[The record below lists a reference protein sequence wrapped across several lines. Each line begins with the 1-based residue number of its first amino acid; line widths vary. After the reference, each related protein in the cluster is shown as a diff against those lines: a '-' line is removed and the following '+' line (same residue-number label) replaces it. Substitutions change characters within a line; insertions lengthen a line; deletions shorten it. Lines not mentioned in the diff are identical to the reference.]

1 MMRVL
6 LIAPRTDL
14 FFADAEVQAI
24 LRSGLSVTPR
34 LGEVRD
40 ADVLAD
46 IDTDAY
52 DVLWFCGHMTAEGLL
67 LSDGPL
73 SSEAL
78 TPIVRG
84 RFGLVVLNSCDS
96 RDTAEL
102 LQNETEAA
110 VIATVV
116 DVPDRLAFQTGVLFA
131 RELARSGDI
140 PTAYDASKPG
150 NNRIYVYLAGVKK
163 KCRPELAIK
172 RSMSD

>member
-1 MMRVL
+1 MRVL

-34 LGEVRD
+34 LGEVRH

-73 SSEAL
+73 SSAELA
-78 TPIVRG
+78 PIVRG
-84 RFGLVVLNSCDS
+84 RFGLVVLNSCNS

-102 LQNETEAA
+102 LQIETDAA
-110 VIATVV
+110 VIATVI

>member
-1 MMRVL
+1 MRVL

-14 FFADAEVQAI
+14 LFADAEVQAI
-24 LRSGLSVTPR
+24 QRSGLSVTLR
-34 LGEVRD
+34 IGDVRH

-52 DVLWFCGHMTAEGLL
+52 DVLWFCGHMTKDGLV
-67 LSDGPL
+67 LSDGAL
-73 SSEAL
+73 SADAL
-78 TPIVRG
+78 APIVRG

-96 RDTAEL
+96 RDTAQQ

-110 VIATVV
+110 VIATVI
-116 DVPDRLAFQTGVLFA
+116 DAPDELAFQTGVLFA

-150 NNRIYVYLAGVKK
+150 NNRTYVYLAEVKK
-163 KCRPELAIK
+163 KCQPESIK
-172 RSMSD
+172 H

>member
-1 MMRVL
+1 MRVL

-14 FFADAEVQAI
+14 LFADAEVQAI
-24 LRSGLSVTPR
+24 QRSGLSVTLR
-34 LGEVRD
+34 IGDVRH

-52 DVLWFCGHMTAEGLL
+52 DVLWFCGHMTKDGLV
-67 LSDGPL
+67 LSDGAL
-73 SSEAL
+73 SADAL
-78 TPIVRG
+78 APIVRG

-96 RDTAEL
+96 RDTAQQ

-110 VIATVV
+110 VIATVI
-116 DVPDRLAFQTGVLFA
+116 DAPDELAFQTGVLFA

-140 PTAYDASKPG
+140 PTAYNAARPG
-150 NNRIYVYLAGVKK
+150 NNRIYVYLAEVKK
-163 KCRPELAIK
+163 KCQPELAIK